1 MNINKSYISKSVDDT
16 IKFADQI
23 AKILKKRDI
32 LCLDGELGTGKTI
45 IAKEICKFFLVNDDV
60 ISPTF
65 NILKIYKTKNKDI
78 KFIYHFDLYRIKSI
92 SELYNIGFEEYLYSD
107 NAITIIEWPEI
118 AMDFFL
124 NGYKK
129 IHIDFVK
136 QSIDKRIF
144 SYEHIK

>member
-16 IKFADQI
+16 IKFAYQI

-32 LCLDGELGTGKTI
+32 LCLDGELGTGKTV

-78 KFIYHFDLYRIKSI
+78 KLIYHFDLYRIKSI
-92 SELYNIGFEEYLYSD
+92 SELYNIGFEEYVYSD

-129 IHIDFVK
+129 INIDFVK

-144 SYEHIK
+144 SYEHIN